1 MRKPK
6 VKLDG
11 CKIYAVG
18 GCVRDTLLGLESND
32 IDYLI
37 VGGNQQIMNSSN
49 LKQVGKDFP
58 VYLDE
63 DGFEYALARTERK
76 TGFGYNNFTTET
88 DGVTLEED
96 LKRRDL
102 TINSICFD
110 FERNEIIDPL
120 NGKDDLQNKILRMSN
135 PKSFIEDPL
144 RIIRLARFNS
154 RFPDFTIDP
163 LTKETILNMSNKKI
177 ELENISA
184 ERINLEFEKMWK
196 QSTDPSKFFYIL
208 RDLGILEIISQEIYN
223 LIYIKENLYHH
234 PEGNTFEH
242 VMIALRK
249 AKELK
254 LDVNSMWMI
263 ITHDFGKIMTKDGP
277 KHTNHENDGIPIV
290 ESFCKRMRLTDF
302 QTNLCRLFCEQHM
315 RISKIKEMKSFK
327 IATLFDICKVDHTD
341 KIIKYLA
348 MCSVIDKIGRD
359 KECSWPFTMEE
370 IDSYISAYR
379 SVSGKDVIKLFNSHE
394 QDIPQGKE
402 FSHQLNILRGL
413 EISKNRR
420 KI

>member
-1 MRKPK
+1 
-6 VKLDG
+6 
-11 CKIYAVG
+11 
-18 GCVRDTLLGLESND
+18 
-32 IDYLI
+32 
-37 VGGNQQIMNSSN
+37 
-49 LKQVGKDFP
+49 
-58 VYLDE
+58 
-63 DGFEYALARTERK
+63 
-76 TGFGYNNFTTET
+76 
-88 DGVTLEED
+88 
-96 LKRRDL
+96 
-102 TINSICFD
+102 
-110 FERNEIIDPL
+110 
-120 NGKDDLQNKILRMSN
+120 MSN

-208 RDLGILEIISQEIYN
+208 RDLGILEIISKEIYN

-263 ITHDFGKIMTKDGP
+263 ITHDFGKITTKDGP
-277 KHTNHENDGIPIV
+277 KHVDHEIDGIPIV

-302 QTNLCRLFCEQHM
+302 QTNLCTLFCEQHM

-327 IATLFDICKVDHTD
+327 IATLFDMCKVDHTD

-379 SVSGKDVIKLFNSHE
+379 SVSGKDVIKLFNSRE